1 MVTYCVTQI
10 MTVCSQRIV
19 QCFDTIMVE
28 LNNKQLETILSHLNR
43 VNHCDH
49 QLTNGFSDEV

>member
-1 MVTYCVTQI
+1 